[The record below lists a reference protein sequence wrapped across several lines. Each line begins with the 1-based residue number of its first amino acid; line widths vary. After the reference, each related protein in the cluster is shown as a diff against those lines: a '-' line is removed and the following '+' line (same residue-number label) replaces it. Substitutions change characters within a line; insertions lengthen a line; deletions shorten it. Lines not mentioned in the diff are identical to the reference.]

1 MYRPD
6 RIGPWPIGNLNKP
19 HVVDAK
25 TDFTTVDVAHTTYGC
40 YSLNIISGEN
50 FISEKVVFSD
60 VALFL
65 SPTQQVGFGVQLG
78 GGDEEFNRHIYA
90 ISGHLV
96 FHTVRDLQVSM
107 VIGRLAAAPSAT
119 ANVNVPN
126 PCIIPLDIAMKA
138 NETNHYSIN
147 KQFISTELDGGTP
160 PATFFDIAAFWR
172 IANNDAGSNAV
183 MSVLEVSLA
192 FHKYDQDLQTLDPNR

>member
-6 RIGPWPIGNLNKP
+6 RIGPWPIGNLNKAV
-19 HVVDAK
+19 VVDAK
-25 TDFTTVDVAHTTYGC
+25 ADFTAHDVAHTTFGC
-40 YSLNIISGEN
+40 YSLNTVSGIN

-60 VALFL
+60 NTLFL
-65 SPTQQVGFGVQLG
+65 SPTQQVGFGVQLS

-90 ISGHLV
+90 ISGQLV
-96 FHTVRDLQVSM
+96 FHTVRDVHVSM
-107 VIGRLAAAPSAT
+107 VIGRLAAAPSTSASI
-119 ANVNVPN
+119 AVVN
-126 PCIIPLDIAMKA
+126 PCIIPLDIAFKA
-138 NETNHYSIN
+138 NETNHYSVN
-147 KQFISTELDGGTP
+147 TEFISTELDGGTP

-183 MSVLEVSLA
+183 FEILEVSLA